1 MEISDLQ
8 RFGRSNEKRN
18 DCKIVVLTAVVNTEK
33 QLVRTMIYEG
43 NRQDKTPL
51 EVVIGSISEGT
62 SPNAKK
68 IVVMDAGF

>member
-1 MEISDLQ
+1 
-8 RFGRSNEKRN
+8 
-18 DCKIVVLTAVVNTEK
+18 
-33 QLVRTMIYEG
+33 MIYEG

-62 SPNAKK
+62 SPYAKK

>member
-1 MEISDLQ
+1 M
-8 RFGRSNEKRN
+8 
-18 DCKIVVLTAVVNTEK
+18 NTEE

-68 IVVMDAGF
+68 IVVMDARF

>member
-1 MEISDLQ
+1 M
-8 RFGRSNEKRN
+8 
-18 DCKIVVLTAVVNTEK
+18 VLTAVVNTEK

-43 NRQDKTPL
+43 NRQGKTPL
-51 EVVIGSISEGT
+51 DVVIGSISKGT